1 MATVFDHP
9 EFDDHERITHVR
21 DPATGLFAVN
31 DVNRAIG
38 GRAGG
43 GIRFRTYATDAQA
56 LTDVLRLSKTM
67 TWKMVLADLPVGGA
81 KTVVIGDPARLKTPA
96 LLRALGGFIES
107 MGGLYLAG
115 PDIGTDA
122 HDMTELAR
130 TTRFVAG
137 RSDQSGSTAIPTA
150 EGGFNAIRAA
160 AKACFGSDNLDGLRI
175 AVQGVG
181 GVGRELIVR
190 LTAAG
195 ARIVAA
201 DVNGAAAEEAR
212 ARYGA
217 EVVAPDE
224 ILQAP
229 ADILSPNALGGI
241 LDERSIP
248 LLSVRAICGCANNQL
263 ANASCAGLL
272 HERGI
277 FWVPDYVASAGGAID
292 GCKDAGLITP
302 DGRNARLARIYDTAL
317 EVFKRAEAGGVPT
330 EAAAQAMAR
339 ARLAAKG

>member
-21 DPATGLFAVN
+21 DPATGLFAIN
-31 DVNRAIG
+31 AIHRAVE

-43 GIRFRTYATDAQA
+43 GIRFRAYASDAEA
-56 LTDVLRLSKTM
+56 LTDVLRLSKAM

-81 KTVVIGDPARLKTPA
+81 KSVIIGDPVRLKTPG
-96 LLRALGGFIES
+96 LLQAFGAFIDS

-122 HDMTELAR
+122 DDMTELAR

-137 RSDQSGSTAIPTA
+137 RSDQSGSTAVPTA
-150 EGGFNAIRAA
+150 EGGYNAIRAA
-160 AKACFGSDNLDGLRI
+160 AKACFGSDDLGGLRI
-175 AVQGVG
+175 AVQGAG
-181 GVGRELIVR
+181 GVGCELIAR
-190 LTAAG
+190 LAAAG
-195 ARIVAA
+195 ARVVAA
-201 DVNGAAAEEAR
+201 DVNGAAVKEVR

-224 ILQAP
+224 ILEVP
-229 ADILSPNALGGI
+229 ADILSPNALGGV

-248 LLSVRAICGCANNQL
+248 LLSVRAVCGCANNQL
-263 ANASCAGLL
+263 ANPSCAGLL
-272 HERGI
+272 QERGI
-277 FWVPDYVASAGGAID
+277 AWVPDYVASAGGAID
-292 GCKDAGLITP
+292 GCKDVGLVTP
-302 DGRNARLARIYDTAL
+302 EGRDARLSAIYDTAL
-317 EVFKRAEAGGVPT
+317 EVLERAAAGGLTT

-339 ARLAAKG
+339 ERLAVQA

>member
-137 RSDQSGSTAIPTA
+137 RSDQSGSTAVPTA
-150 EGGFNAIRAA
+150 EGAATRAA
-160 AKACFGSDNLDGLRI
+160 MAC
-175 AVQGVG
+175 
-181 GVGRELIVR
+181 
-190 LTAAG
+190 
-195 ARIVAA
+195 VA
-201 DVNGAAAEEAR
+201 D
-212 ARYGA
+212 
-217 EVVAPDE
+217 
-224 ILQAP
+224 
-229 ADILSPNALGGI
+229 S
-241 LDERSIP
+241 
-248 LLSVRAICGCANNQL
+248 
-263 ANASCAGLL
+263 
-272 HERGI
+272 
-277 FWVPDYVASAGGAID
+277 
-292 GCKDAGLITP
+292 
-302 DGRNARLARIYDTAL
+302 
-317 EVFKRAEAGGVPT
+317 
-330 EAAAQAMAR
+330 
-339 ARLAAKG
+339 